1 MSDWIKRVAEQMCD
15 LALPKDKIEEIIR
28 RHCPPEEKAVLLR
41 KNAAPDLCRDIDT
54 LINIIE
60 QLLKEKKRK

>member
-1 MSDWIKRVAEQMCD
+1 MNKQKIREQIEAIRVRQ
-15 LALPKDKIEEIIR
+15 
-28 RHCPPEEKAVLLR
+28 
-41 KNAAPDLCRDIDT
+41 NAAPDLCRDIDT